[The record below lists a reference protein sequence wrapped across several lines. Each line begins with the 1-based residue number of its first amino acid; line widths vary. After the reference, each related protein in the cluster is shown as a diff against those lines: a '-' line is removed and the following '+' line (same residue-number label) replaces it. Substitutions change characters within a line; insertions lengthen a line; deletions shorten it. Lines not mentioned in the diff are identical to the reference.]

1 MLKQSMTA
9 IDKQQAIRPL
19 LNEKDP
25 ADALAA
31 YYAFYHPAGKTFL
44 VTYPPQAERATGY
57 MAISR
62 TGIDLFRPLVTLRLP
77 QAGLANAPD
86 LIYAGLPPG
95 TAVILHAAE
104 TYLPVLQAF
113 FDMQTVE
120 HLHLFQL
127 NAADYEPI
135 INVLVT
141 ESNAP
146 NGLPRFVIRSQAN
159 DNQIGASAALNWL
172 SPQWGD
178 IAVNTNPSFRRQ
190 GWGRSVVSAMA
201 NYLLSNGRTPLYV
214 ISADNDAS
222 RQLAQAVGFRDTDVR
237 QILAQAIL
245 KPPR

>member
-1 MLKQSMTA
+1 MTTN
-9 IDKQQAIRPL
+9 DKQQAIRPL
-19 LNEKDP
+19 LNENDP

-31 YYAFYHPAGKTFL
+31 YYAFHHAAGKTHL
-44 VTYPPQAERATGY
+44 VTYPPDAARATGY
-57 MAISR
+57 IAISR

-77 QAGLANAPD
+77 KDDITAIPD
-86 LIYAGLPPG
+86 LIYAGLPAG
-95 TAVILHAAE
+95 TAVILHAPE
-104 TYLPVLQAF
+104 SYLPTLQAF

-120 HLHLFQL
+120 ELHLFQL

-141 ESNAP
+141 ESSGP

-159 DNQIGASAALNWL
+159 DNQVGASAALNWQP
-172 SPQWGD
+172 PQWGD
-178 IAVNTNPSFRRQ
+178 IVVNTNPAFRRQ

-214 ISADNDAS
+214 ISANNHAS
-222 RQLAQAVGFRDTDVR
+222 RQLAQAVGFHDTGVR

-245 KPPR
+245 KQPR